1 MSPWERGRP
10 ARILSLPMLPSPVEP
25 EGVEATPLSGNARLT
40 PIPFVTMTDSH
51 LPSQARPGCRV
62 VQDGARQEP
71 MSISPS
77 HLRICLLGS
86 ILILSWACGQP
97 ETSRGPA
104 DPAPG
109 APAGLADR
117 LTAMGAEVQ
126 ADAEGHITL
135 LNLYWTDLTDDDLT
149 LLGGLDRLRTLI
161 MPVRATTEGLRH
173 LKGLTA
179 LAELYPPNEITDEGL
194 AGLRHLP
201 NIKELFLYGS
211 KITDAGLV
219 HFKPLQ
225 QLEFL
230 GIQHTGVTGS
240 GLIHLQD
247 LANLAWLDLSYTRIG
262 DPELKQLAKLSQ
274 LKAVGLYGTRVSP
287 SGIRRIQA
295 ALPNCTVLYR

>member
-1 MSPWERGRP
+1 MVLKSSR
-10 ARILSLPMLPSPVEP
+10 SL
-25 EGVEATPLSGNARLT
+25 LT
-40 PIPFVTMTDSH
+40 PVLEPSGLTRHRQLKRNSVYLYLTMRIRAH
-51 LPSQARPGCRV
+51 FA
-62 VQDGARQEP
+62 QERHAAAY
-71 MSISPS
+71 SL
-77 HLRICLLGS
+77 LRRCLLC
-86 ILILSWACGQP
+86 IALLVTVACGQP
-97 ETSRGPA
+97 ETSSQPA
-104 DPAPG
+104 DSAPG
-109 APAGLADR
+109 APTGLADQ
-117 LTAMGAEVQ
+117 LTARGAEVQ
-126 ADAEGHITL
+126 ADGEGHITL

-201 NIKELFLYGS
+201 TLKELFLYGS

-230 GIQHTGVTGS
+230 GIQHTRVTGS
-240 GLIHLQD
+240 GLFHLQD
-247 LANLAWLDLSYTRIG
+247 LANLAWLDLSYTQIG
-262 DPELKQLAKLSQ
+262 DPELKQLGKLSQ

>member
-1 MSPWERGRP
+1 MIIKSSTRMFTHVLEPSGSTQHPQLKSNRVCLYLIMRFRGHLALEKHVSAYSP
-10 ARILSLPMLPSPVEP
+10 
-25 EGVEATPLSGNARLT
+25 
-40 PIPFVTMTDSH
+40 
-51 LPSQARPGCRV
+51 
-62 VQDGARQEP
+62 
-71 MSISPS
+71 
-77 HLRICLLGS
+77 LRRCLLC
-86 ILILSWACGQP
+86 IALLLTVACGQP
-97 ETSRGPA
+97 ETSRIPGE
-104 DPAPG
+104 PAPG

-117 LTAMGAEVQ
+117 LTARGAEVQ
-126 ADAEGHITL
+126 ADGEGHITL

-201 NIKELFLYGS
+201 NLEELFLYGS

-230 GIQHTGVTGS
+230 GIQHTRVTGS
-240 GLIHLQD
+240 GLVHLQG
-247 LANLAWLDLSYTRIG
+247 LANLAWLDLSYTQIG
-262 DPELKQLAKLSQ
+262 DLELKQLEKLSQ

-295 ALPNCTVLYR
+295 ALPGCTVLYR

>member
-1 MSPWERGRP
+1 MYSGTHYAQKQYLLAFSVPGRYLLCI
-10 ARILSLPMLPSPVEP
+10 ALF
-25 EGVEATPLSGNARLT
+25 LT
-40 PIPFVTMTDSH
+40 
-51 LPSQARPGCRV
+51 G
-62 VQDGARQEP
+62 
-71 MSISPS
+71 
-77 HLRICLLGS
+77 
-86 ILILSWACGQP
+86 ACGQR
-97 ETSRGPA
+97 ETSSRPA
-104 DPAPG
+104 KPACG
-109 APAGLADR
+109 APTGLVDR
-117 LTAMGAEVQ
+117 LTARGAEVQ
-126 ADAEGHITL
+126 ADGEGHITL

-201 NIKELFLYGS
+201 NLKELFLYGS
-211 KITDAGLV
+211 KITDSGLV

-240 GLIHLQD
+240 GLIHLQG
-247 LANLAWLDLSYTRIG
+247 LKNLSWLDLSYTRIG
-262 DPELKQLAKLSQ
+262 DPELTQLEKLSQ
-274 LKAVGLYGTRVSP
+274 LKAVGLYGTRVSAG
-287 SGIRRIQA
+287 GIRRIQA

>member
-1 MSPWERGRP
+1 MS
-10 ARILSLPMLPSPVEP
+10 
-25 EGVEATPLSGNARLT
+25 T
-40 PIPFVTMTDSH
+40 
-51 LPSQARPGCRV
+51 
-62 VQDGARQEP
+62 RQ
-71 MSISPS
+71 S

-97 ETSRGPA
+97 ETSSRSA
-104 DPAPG
+104 ETAPG
-109 APAGLADR
+109 APSGLSDH
-117 LTAMGAEVQ
+117 LTASGAEVQ
-126 ADAEGHITL
+126 ADGEGHITL

-149 LLGGLDRLRTLI
+149 LLRGLDRLRTLI

-201 NIKELFLYGS
+201 NLKELFLYGS

-219 HFKPLQ
+219 HFKPLH

-230 GIQHTGVTGS
+230 GIQHTRVTGS
-240 GLIHLQD
+240 GLVHLQG
-247 LANLAWLDLSYTRIG
+247 LKNLAWLDLSYTQIG
-262 DPELKQLAKLSQ
+262 DPQLGQLEKLSQ

-287 SGIRRIQA
+287 DGIRRVQA
-295 ALPNCTVLYR
+295 ALPDCTVLYR

>member
-1 MSPWERGRP
+1 M
-10 ARILSLPMLPSPVEP
+10 RIRAHFAQEQHVAAYSL
-25 EGVEATPLSGNARLT
+25 
-40 PIPFVTMTDSH
+40 
-51 LPSQARPGCRV
+51 
-62 VQDGARQEP
+62 
-71 MSISPS
+71 
-77 HLRICLLGS
+77 LRRCLLCIALLFTG
-86 ILILSWACGQP
+86 ACGQP
-97 ETSRGPA
+97 TTTSQPA
-104 DPAPG
+104 DSAPG
-109 APAGLADR
+109 PPAGLADQ
-117 LTAMGAEVQ
+117 LTARGAEVQ
-126 ADAEGHITL
+126 ADGEGHITL

-161 MPVRATTEGLRH
+161 LPVRATTGGLRH

-201 NIKELFLYGS
+201 NLKELFLYGS

-230 GIQHTGVTGS
+230 GIQHTRVTGS
-240 GLIHLQD
+240 GLFHLQD

-295 ALPNCTVLYR
+295 ALPGCTVLYR

>member
-1 MSPWERGRP
+1 MVIKSSLGLFTHVLETSGLTQLRQLKRNRVYLYLTK
-10 ARILSLPMLPSPVEP
+10 RIRAHFGQEQHVAAYSLFRRCLICI
-25 EGVEATPLSGNARLT
+25 ALL
-40 PIPFVTMTDSH
+40 VT
-51 LPSQARPGCRV
+51 V
-62 VQDGARQEP
+62 
-71 MSISPS
+71 
-77 HLRICLLGS
+77 
-86 ILILSWACGQP
+86 ACGQP
-97 ETSRGPA
+97 ETASQPA
-104 DPAPG
+104 DPALG

-117 LTAMGAEVQ
+117 LTARGAEVQ
-126 ADAEGHITL
+126 ADGEGHITL

-201 NIKELFLYGS
+201 NLKELFLYGS

-230 GIQHTGVTGS
+230 GIQHTRVTGS
-240 GLIHLQD
+240 GLVYLQG

-295 ALPNCTVLYR
+295 ALPDCTVLYR